1 MTRGLRSAEGIVS
14 ADCMPYNL
22 TKQLLCPLPSCRP
35 PHDHTLHKA
44 RSYKHIVGGA
54 DAVRHELLT
63 GGPVQ
68 ATFTVYE
75 DFMTYS
81 GGVYKYVT
89 GRKLGLHAV
98 KVVGYGVTENGT
110 EFWSA
115 MNSWS
120 TSFGVN
126 GTFKIK
132 IGECG
137 FESGVYAGKPCVE
150 AAGDVCL

>member
-1 MTRGLRSAEGIVS
+1 
-14 ADCMPYNL
+14 
-22 TKQLLCPLPSCRP
+22 
-35 PHDHTLHKA
+35 
-44 RSYKHIVGGA
+44 
-54 DAVRHELLT
+54 
-63 GGPVQ
+63 
-68 ATFTVYE
+68 
-75 DFMTYS
+75 MTYS

-115 MNSWS
+115 MNSWG